1 MTQATPPTITV
12 PVSEPFMPP
21 YNELEPLLKQ
31 VYDSR
36 WLTNDGPMLK
46 RLERELLLNLGV
58 DKLAVVTNGTIA
70 LQLAIKTLGL
80 KGKVITTPFSYV
92 ASVSSLVWEGCE
104 PVFVD
109 IEPNGFNIDPEKI
122 EAAIT
127 PEVTGILATHCFG
140 IPCDVG
146 RIQEIADKHG
156 LKIIYDGAHAFGS
169 TVNGK
174 SIFNYGDISTCSLHA
189 TKLMHSGEGG
199 FVVTQKAEWHYRI
212 KQQRSFGHN
221 AVNSFDEVGING
233 KNSELHAA
241 LGLANMRHCT
251 TILERRKKQCHWY
264 QARLRNLKLELPDVE
279 RSGWNF
285 SYYPI
290 LLSGEKECTR
300 VLSALRRRGIE
311 ARRYFHPALNTVS
324 LWPGQPCARA
334 ESVSKRV
341 LCLPLFH
348 QLSED
353 SIHDIAQLVRSCL

>member
-1 MTQATPPTITV
+1 MTQAILQNITL
-12 PVSEPFMPP
+12 PVSQPFMPP
-21 YNELEPLLKQ
+21 YDELELLLKQ

-46 RLERELLLNLGV
+46 RLEKELMLKLGV
-58 DKLAVVTNGTIA
+58 NQLAAVTNGTIA

-146 RIQEIADKHG
+146 RIQEIADEHG

-169 TVNGK
+169 TVKGK
-174 SIFNYGDISTCSLHA
+174 SIFNFGDISTCSMHA

-199 FVVTQKAEWHYRI
+199 FVVTQKHELLYRV
-212 KQQRSFGHN
+212 KQQRSFGHSS
-221 AVNSFDEVGING
+221 VNSFDEVGING

-251 TILERRKKQCHWY
+251 TILERREQQCHWY
-264 QARLRNLKLELPDVE
+264 QERLGNTKLELPDVQ
-279 RSGWNF
+279 RSDWNF

-290 LLSGEKECTR
+290 VFSGEKECTNT
-300 VLSALRRRGIE
+300 LIYLRRKGVE

-324 LWPGQPCARA
+324 LWRGQPCARA

-348 QLSED
+348 ELSED
-353 SIHDIAQLVRSCL
+353 SIDFIAQLVRECL